1 MDFHS
6 KNNFDCGG
14 PDAFWGVI
22 VIKNSSIFLSR
33 EIYMI
38 FFLLAAVAA
47 FWRGGAQYDLAVVVK
62 RDVARR
68 RCAAKIK

>member
-38 FFLLAAVAA
+38 FLLAAVAA
-47 FWRGGAQYDLAVVVK
+47 FLGGGGQYDLASWS
-62 RDVARR
+62 
-68 RCAAKIK
+68 